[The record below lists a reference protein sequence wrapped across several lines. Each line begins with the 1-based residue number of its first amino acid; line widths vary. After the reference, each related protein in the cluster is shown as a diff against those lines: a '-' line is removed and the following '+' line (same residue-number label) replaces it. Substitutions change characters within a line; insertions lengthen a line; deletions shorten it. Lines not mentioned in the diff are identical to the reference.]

1 MPININPHMLI
12 LSIISNKVGLE
23 AMALKTGAN
32 GPTDPTRYD
41 FAVHA
46 GEEKSLVK
54 PSYKKC
60 QPIRTRKNVKENIC
74 QFE

>member
-1 MPININPHMLI
+1 
-12 LSIISNKVGLE
+12 
-23 AMALKTGAN
+23 MALKTGAN